1 MFYCRGSQTLGR
13 NYIFGGLRKVLKCKC
28 IYFNIM
34 FIQTY
39 EKTINNYSI
48 FPVTKIENV
57 YMLIYIYLNILL

>member
-1 MFYCRGSQTLGR
+1 
-13 NYIFGGLRKVLKCKC
+13 
-28 IYFNIM
+28 M

-57 YMLIYIYLNILL
+57 YMLIYIYLNILLWKGQTDLFMV